1 MANTTINTPS
11 LLDLGSS
18 TEATILPKGT
28 TSERPPSA
36 NSVNI
41 DYLVVA
47 GGGGG
52 GTALTASTIGT
63 GGGGGAG
70 GLRTSYGSTSG
81 GGASAESS
89 LSLLVATSYTVTI
102 GEGGSGGVSASSVP
116 TNGEDSVFSSITS
129 VGGGAG
135 GNYRNPTSSSY
146 YAQIGGSGGGAA
158 YTGGL
163 QPGAAGTTG
172 QGYAGGDDLGN
183 SGSPAYGHGGGG
195 GAAAVGVNGGGSGSG
210 AGGAGLAVSIAGSS
224 VTYGGGGGG
233 GGVSPYPAGA
243 GGAGGGGAGG
253 LGNGNAGVAGSSNTG
268 GGGGGG
274 GKTSASGTLPGNGA
288 NGGSGIVILRYASTI
303 NLTVVSGLTT
313 SVLNG
318 TVSGSTDKYTIFTSG
333 TGTITFANSYS
344 GPTVT
349 EGDFRFN
356 TETNKLEFYNGT
368 EWREIVDEYAGIVAT
383 NYFDT
388 KLYAGNGGTQSVGLN
403 FQPDF
408 VWIKSRT
415 ANAYP
420 NNVLQDSV
428 RGANQYLISDGAFIQ
443 STNSTFGSFDANP
456 AGFTLTSGNVTWN
469 ASGSNYVSW
478 DWKAGGAPTATNA
491 ASAGAVPT
499 SGSVMID
506 GVASTATLA
515 GTIAA
520 KKISTNTA
528 AGFSIVKYTGNG
540 GSTAKT
546 VGHGLLYAPE
556 IIISK
561 DLDSSSYDW
570 AVYTS
575 ATGNTK
581 KLALNQSNAQV
592 TSGVWNDT
600 SPTNSVFSVRYD
612 QTNATGNDFIA
623 YCWHSVAGY
632 SKIGTYAGNSSTN
645 KITLDFAPS
654 WVMIKLYDIT
664 GGNWFIYDNKRNPS
678 NPADLQLEAD
688 TTAADTD
695 HGAVY
700 ELDFLSDGFELL
712 GAGGAVNYSGRN
724 YLYMAFA

>member
-1 MANTTINTPS
+1 MANTIINTPE
-11 LLDLGSS
+11 LLDLSSS
-18 TEATILPKGT
+18 TGSIILPKGA
-28 TSERPPSA
+28 SSARPPSA

-52 GTALTASTIGT
+52 GTGLTASTIGT

-81 GGASAESS
+81 GGASAELS
-89 LSLLVATSYTVTI
+89 LSLLVATSYTVII

-129 VGGGAG
+129 IGGGAG

-158 YTGGL
+158 YVGGL

-183 SGSPAYGHGGGG
+183 SGSPAYGHAGGG

-243 GGAGGGGAGG
+243 GGVGGGGAGG

-288 NGGSGIVILRYASTI
+288 DGGSGIVILRYASTI
-303 NLTVVSGLTT
+303 SLTVVSGLTT

-344 GPTVT
+344 GPTAT

-356 TETNKLEFYNGT
+356 TDTNKTEFYNGT
-368 EWREIVDEYAGIVAT
+368 TWKEIIDEGDSKF
-383 NYFDT
+383 NFDT
-388 KLYAGNGGTQSVGLN
+388 KLYTGNGSTQSIGELN
-403 FQPDF
+403 FQPDL
-408 VWIKSRT
+408 VWVKAREAAHDHVLVNSINGAGSNQGLSSNATYYNGQYT
-415 ANAYP
+415 ATY
-420 NNVLQDSV
+420 
-428 RGANQYLISDGAFIQ
+428 GYIS
-443 STNSTFGSFDANP
+443 SLNSN
-456 AGFTLTSGNVTWN
+456 GFTVSAGSSYANYTNVN
-469 ASGSNYVSW
+469 NEDYVSW
-478 DWKAGGAPTATNA
+478 NWKGGGAAVTNN
-491 ASAGAVPT
+491 
-499 SGSVMID
+499 D
-506 GVASTATLA
+506 
-515 GTIAA
+515 GTIASQVSA
-520 KKISTNTA
+520 NKDS
-528 AGFSIVKYTGNG
+528 GFSIVKYTGNG

-546 VGHGLLYAPE
+546 IGHGLSSAPE

-561 DLDSSSYDW
+561 NLDSSSYDW

-581 KLALNQSNAQV
+581 KLALNQSNAQA

-612 QTNATGNDFIA
+612 QTNATGNNFIA

-632 SKIGTYAGNSSTN
+632 SKIGTFVGTGTTTGNVVTVGFEPRFLLVKSTTYAGTNWIILDKARTPNNPMENDLNPNLANAEQTGTGNNYPQATTTSTTFQCNTTDGSINSSGQT
-645 KITLDFAPS
+645 
-654 WVMIKLYDIT
+654 
-664 GGNWFIYDNKRNPS
+664 
-678 NPADLQLEAD
+678 
-688 TTAADTD
+688 
-695 HGAVY
+695 
-700 ELDFLSDGFELL
+700 
-712 GAGGAVNYSGRN
+712 
-724 YLYMAFA
+724 YLYLAIA